1 MKLRQGRKKQLRFD
15 TEKNVRS
22 SHFKRFAV
30 AFSCFFVLLASIS
43 FLLLLK
49 HYDFNLSAIA
59 SPKEQTTAEET
70 TVQPAPQV
78 EGVRNYLLVCT
89 ADADSTM
96 RFAAVVTAD
105 MNNKVLSIKGLNTSA
120 SVTASGHTGTFS
132 QHLSYGGS
140 PQLMLAAEKLSGLKI
155 DKYVCSKDSK
165 FKSIINYVGGIEMTV
180 EKAID
185 IRTPELTAIIGA
197 GRQTMTGDTMLKYI
211 RVFEN
216 SPEAQAQII
225 AQMIEQ
231 KLTPANLSKADSY
244 YKRIINLADSN
255 ISVVDFADMKRS
267 FEALLYESKSVSVT
281 VNK

>member
-1 MKLRQGRKKQLRFD
+1 M
-15 TEKNVRS
+15 
-22 SHFKRFAV
+22 
-30 AFSCFFVLLASIS
+30 AFSCFFVVLASIS

-59 SPKEQTTAEET
+59 NPNEQTTAEET
-70 TVQPAPQV
+70 TAQPAPQV
-78 EGVRNYLLVCT
+78 DGVRNYLLVCT
-89 ADADSTM
+89 SDADNAM

-105 MNNKVLSIKGLNTSA
+105 MNNKALSIKPLNTSA
-120 SVTASGHTGTFS
+120 SVTAAGHTGTFS
-132 QHLSYGGS
+132 QHLSFGGS
-140 PQLMLAAEKLSGLKI
+140 SQLMLAAEKLSGLKI

-197 GRQTMTGDTMLKYI
+197 GKQTMTGDTMLKYI

-216 SPEAQAQII
+216 DPTAQAEII
-225 AQMIEQ
+225 AAMIEQ

-267 FEALLYESKSVSVT
+267 FEALLYDSKAVDVT
-281 VNK
+281 VTK

>member
-1 MKLRQGRKKQLRFD
+1 MKLAKRRKKQLRFD

-22 SHFKRFAV
+22 LRFKRFAA

-49 HYDFNLSAIA
+49 HYDFNLA
-59 SPKEQTTAEET
+59 SITSINESSTKEET
-70 TVQPAPQV
+70 TVPPAPSV

-89 ADADSTM
+89 ADADNTM

-105 MNNKVLSIKGLNTSA
+105 MNNKVLSIKALNTNA
-120 SVTASGHTGTFS
+120 VTNISGCNGNFAQQLTF
-132 QHLSYGGS
+132 GGS
-140 PQLMLAAEKLSGLKI
+140 PQLLLAAEKLSGLKI
-155 DKYVCSKDSK
+155 DKYIRSTDSK

-185 IRTPELTAIIGA
+185 IRTADLTAIIGA
-197 GRQTMTGDTMLKYI
+197 GEQTMTGDTMLKYI
-211 RVFEN
+211 RTFEN
-216 SPEAQAQII
+216 EPQKQAEII

-231 KLTPANLSKADSY
+231 KLTASNLAKADSY

-267 FEALLYESKSVSVT
+267 FEALLYNSGNVSVT
-281 VNK
+281 VN

>member
-1 MKLRQGRKKQLRFD
+1 M
-15 TEKNVRS
+15 
-22 SHFKRFAV
+22 

-59 SPKEQTTAEET
+59 NPKEQTTAEET
-70 TVQPAPQV
+70 TVQPVPKV
-78 EGVRNYLLVCT
+78 DGVRNYLLVCT
-89 ADADSTM
+89 SDADNTM
-96 RFAAVVTAD
+96 RFASVVTAD
-105 MNNKVLSIKGLNTSA
+105 MNSKTLSIKALNTSA
-120 SVTASGHTGTFS
+120 SVAAAGHTGTFS

-140 PQLMLAAEKLSGLKI
+140 PQLLLAAEKLSGLKI

-165 FKSIINYVGGIEMTV
+165 FKSIINYVGGIEITV

-197 GRQTMTGDTMLKYI
+197 GKQTMTGDTMLKYM
-211 RVFEN
+211 RVYEN
-216 SPEAQAQII
+216 DPDKQAEII
-225 AQMIEQ
+225 ALMIEQ
-231 KLTPANLSKADSY
+231 KLTSSNLSKADSY

-267 FEALLYESKSVSVT
+267 FEALLYENKAVSVT